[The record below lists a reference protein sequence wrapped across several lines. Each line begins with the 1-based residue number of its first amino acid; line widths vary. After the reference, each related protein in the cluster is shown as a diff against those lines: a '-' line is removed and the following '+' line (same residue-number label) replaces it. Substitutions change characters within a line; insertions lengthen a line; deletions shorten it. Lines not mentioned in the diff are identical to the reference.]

1 MFYYGFLIFG
11 LNGHEAKQT
20 LEGSEG
26 QGSLECCSP
35 WGHELA
41 TEQHHQSLAYV
52 PIVLLGFFLM
62 IV

>member
-26 QGSLECCSP
+26 QGKHGDMS
-35 WGHELA
+35 
-41 TEQHHQSLAYV
+41 
-52 PIVLLGFFLM
+52 
-62 IV
+62 